1 MADRETHHEDV
12 ILRPVLSEKTWRG
25 MEDGKYTFE
34 VAADAGKSEIRTAVE
49 DLFGVKV
56 LRVWVMNRFGKPRRT
71 RLDRRHGRTRGERR
85 AIVKLAPGHKIDIV
99 G

>member
-1 MADRETHHEDV
+1 MAEREIHLEDV
-12 ILRPVLSEKTWRG
+12 IVRPILSEKTWQG
-25 MEDGKYTFE
+25 MEQGKYTFE
-34 VAADAGKSEIRTAVE
+34 VSADAGKSEIRTAVE
-49 DLFGVKV
+49 GMFGVKV
-56 LRVWVMNRFGKPRRT
+56 ARVWVMNRSGKPRRT

>member
-1 MADRETHHEDV
+1 MASREIHLDDV
-12 ILRPVLSEKTWRG
+12 VVRPILSEKTWRA
-25 MEDGKYTFE
+25 MEEGKYTFE
-34 VAADAGKSEIRTAVE
+34 VAADAGKSEIRKAVE
-49 DLFGVKV
+49 GLFGVKV
-56 LRVWVMNRFGKPRRT
+56 TRVWVMNRSGKPRRT

>member
-1 MADRETHHEDV
+1 MADREKHLEDIV
-12 ILRPVLSEKTWRG
+12 LRPVLSEKTWRG

-34 VAADAGKSEIRTAVE
+34 VAADAGKQDVRTAVE
-49 DLFGVKV
+49 GLFGVKV
-56 LRVWVMNRFGKPRRT
+56 ARVWVMNRSGKPRRT
-71 RLDRRHGRTRGERR
+71 RLDRRHGRTPGERR